1 MKNEYKTKTKIPSR
15 GVTRACAGLLESVRT
30 YPYTA
35 YMELAASVVG
45 KEWDEE
51 ERQKL
56 TEAIKLNLINQKEY
70 PFEMLQRKYQL
81 PCSRKV
87 FRREARLY
95 VNVLSG
101 LCGFE

>member
-1 MKNEYKTKTKIPSR
+1 
-15 GVTRACAGLLESVRT
+15 
-30 YPYTA
+30 
-35 YMELAASVVG
+35 MEIAAAMVG
-45 KEWDEE
+45 KDWEE
-51 ERQKL
+51 KERKKL
-56 TEAIKLNLINQKEY
+56 AEAIKLNLINQKEY

-87 FRREARLY
+87 FRKEARLY